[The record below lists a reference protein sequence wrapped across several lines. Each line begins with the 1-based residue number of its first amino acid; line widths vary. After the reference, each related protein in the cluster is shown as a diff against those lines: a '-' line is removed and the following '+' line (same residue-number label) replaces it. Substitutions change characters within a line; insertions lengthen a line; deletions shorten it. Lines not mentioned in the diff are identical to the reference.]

1 MSSVFSDLSV
11 IVHKGKQMG
20 EIIVIHVGQG
30 GIQIGLKFWE
40 TLLAEHGLDFSGQ
53 VEENTPEQA
62 NYRNV
67 FFKSSQPNWFT
78 PRAVF
83 VDLEPGSIDTVKI
96 KPAGRSIKP
105 DNLVAGQLSA
115 GHNWAKGYY
124 TEGAEIIAEA
134 LDRIDKEVAA
144 CNNLQG
150 FILMHSIGG
159 GTGGGMGSLILEK
172 LRETYPNKIIATG
185 TIFPSKK
192 VSDETSGPY
201 NVVLSI
207 NKLMQHADLVF
218 CLDNEAIFNIATKQ
232 FRTNYPTYS
241 QLNPIIGGALSHIT
255 APLRSSAQ
263 GTQGITTLKE
273 MVKQLVPKDESTES
287 STPRSS
293 LARFIN
299 VSLSFKTTSSQAVTF
314 DSDLFTSGMLTDSDP
329 RYSKLIAAMGII
341 RGKNTHAIAQSF
353 VTESANAQA
362 AWLNT
367 PVALE
372 IPLAPKET
380 PLTIALLSNSTGV
393 RYMLKRIHQQFTSL
407 FSRYSF
413 VHWYTHVG
421 LDTAEFEVAEANLK
435 ALIDHYQAIQGD
447 TPEEDTPEVLAA
459 EVTENQYE
467 DEDE

>member
-1 MSSVFSDLSV
+1 
-11 IVHKGKQMG
+11 MG

-53 VEENTPEQA
+53 VVENTPEQA

-67 FFKSSQPNWFT
+67 FFKSIQPNWFK

-83 VDLEPGSIDTVKI
+83 VDLEPGCIDTVKFM
-96 KPAGRSIKP
+96 PAVRSINP
-105 DNLVAGQLSA
+105 ENLIAGQSSA

-124 TEGAEIIAEA
+124 TEGAEIIDQP

-150 FILMHSIGG
+150 FIVMHALGG
-159 GTGGGMGSLILEK
+159 GTGSGMGSLILEK
-172 LRETYPNKIIATG
+172 LRETYPDKIIATS
-185 TIFPSKK
+185 TIFPSTK
-192 VSDETSGPY
+192 VSDNVTEPY
-201 NVVLSI
+201 NAVLSI
-207 NKLMQHADLVF
+207 TKLIQHADLVF
-218 CLDNEAIFNIATKQ
+218 CLDNEAIHDIGTKLFNTDIV
-232 FRTNYPTYS
+232 PYS

-255 APLRSSAQ
+255 APLRFAAQ
-263 GTQGITTLKE
+263 GAQGITTLKE
-273 MVKQLVPKDESTES
+273 MVQQLVPKEQSAES

-299 VSLSFKTTSSQAVTF
+299 VSLSFKTTNSQAVTF

-353 VTESANAQA
+353 VKESANAQA
-362 AWLNT
+362 NWLNT

-380 PLTIALLSNSTGV
+380 PLTVALLSNSTGV
-393 RYMLKRIHQQFTSL
+393 RYMLKRIHQQFTTL
-407 FSRYSF
+407 FSHRSF
-413 VHWYTHVG
+413 VHWYTG
-421 LDTAEFEVAEANLK
+421 EGMDTEEFEVAEANLK

-447 TPEEDTPEVLAA
+447 TPEEENPEVLVTEA
-459 EVTENQYE
+459 TENQYE
-467 DEDE
+467 DE